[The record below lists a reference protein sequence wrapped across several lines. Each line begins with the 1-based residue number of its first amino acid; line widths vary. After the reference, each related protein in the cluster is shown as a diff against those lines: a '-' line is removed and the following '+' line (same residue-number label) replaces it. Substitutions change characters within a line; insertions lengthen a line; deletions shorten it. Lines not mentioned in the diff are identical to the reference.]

1 MSNFLL
7 FLVGY
12 VLVNYVMMA
21 VAAYSHEGE
30 CSFEFEPYCTM
41 EDEFAL
47 ETPRRESAVEGFL
60 VMSTMGILAVALMP
74 VMAVAVMFMPSLAG
88 RKY

>member
-1 MSNFLL
+1 MNDFFVFLIA
-7 FLVGY
+7 Y

-21 VAAYSHEGE
+21 VAAYSRE
-30 CSFEFEPYCTM
+30 CECCFDFETYPTT

-47 ETPRRESAVEGFL
+47 ETPRRESAAEGFL
-60 VMSTMGILAVALMP
+60 VIATMGVLAIVIMP
-74 VMAVAVMFMPSLAG
+74 VMAIAVMFIPSLAG

>member
-1 MSNFLL
+1 MGNFFI
-7 FLVGY
+7 FLVAY
-12 VLVNYVMMA
+12 VLVNYAMMA
-21 VAAYSHEGE
+21 VAAYSRE
-30 CSFEFEPYCTM
+30 CECCFDFEPDCTT

-60 VMSTMGILAVALMP
+60 VMSTMGILAIVLMP
-74 VMAVAVMFMPSLAG
+74 VMAIAVMFIPSLAG